1 MESMKPNIPPL
12 NIAKSNSN
20 IDHDN
25 KDTPARFYSNNGQSE
40 ITPPLTPQGTR
51 EQHSMEQLEAP
62 RAIFHN
68 YLRAFYPFHPAGNVS
83 PSTVTLPL
91 DQGDIILVH
100 SVHTNGWADGTLLD
114 SGNRGW
120 LPTNYCEAYD
130 QLPMRPLLKAL
141 TDFWDIIRGGC
152 GSSLKDF
159 GNQDLMRGPIAGVR
173 FLLEKSECL
182 TRESPL
188 VKKYDG
194 LRRIRKALLSD
205 LSSLVKTAKR
215 FQEVANGTPA
225 EDEVEGILD
234 EMLLK
239 AFKIVT
245 RGVRFLDVWN
255 EEVGLS
261 RTIAEMEA
269 GGDLSQYELPPTP
282 ASESFSTVDTSA
294 TSDNGTERNE
304 SRQMSHSRMGVS
316 RASMRTE
323 MLDHPR
329 PVSVSTKR
337 ISVSHRVSYTGPSS
351 AICVQNLA
359 SGRLGTTYDAFL
371 GVLGSFIGLHMQSR
385 SSTELVITTQQA
397 VSSCRALLNVV
408 ETVCEHDSQRN
419 VSLDEARDAMCE
431 KLSELVH
438 AARDVFRPANAQ
450 DDDLVFMPDEGK
462 RLMDAATDCVRA
474 AGNCLAKARMVLEQT
489 GDIELE
495 AIDEEGASSTQVP
508 DIVTP
513 QAQEPEQLPQQPEEP
528 AKSMETSESTTPAEA
543 VPPPV
548 EKDDSKMEK
557 QELSLRL
564 PPPPLQIPNSTYSPS
579 TPGLTDATTPS
590 SFHSHLSSHPST
602 LSSLPNSA
610 TLPTHFEKM
619 SQSFSSY
626 ESGYRESH
634 KSDGESFGRGVT
646 STGSSFTYNS
656 HTRDSEMS
664 GVSQTS
670 TRATSPDIG
679 GSFSGS
685 FQGPSLKESVSHSTL
700 AEENEETEAHLL
712 EKTFAHELVYR
723 EGQVTGGSLRALI
736 EKLTAHQ
743 STPDA
748 EFVST
753 FYLTFR
759 LFATPMEFAEALA
772 ERFDYIGDTPH
783 AAGPVRL
790 RVYNVFKGWLESHW
804 RHDRDNTAL
813 DFIINF
819 AKTSLMNDLPSAGK
833 RLVDLAEKVSAVH
846 GPLVPRLVS
855 SMGKTNTAI
864 AQYVPPDT
872 PLPPPILSKKESN
885 MLKQWK
891 EGAGSITILD
901 FDPLELARQLTL
913 KASPIFCSILPEEL
927 LDTEWA
933 RKSGS
938 LAVNVRA
945 SSTLSTDLTHLV
957 ADSIL
962 HLEEPKKRAAIIKH
976 WAKIASKCLELNN
989 YDSLMAII
997 CSLNSSAI
1005 ARLHRTWEI
1014 VSQKTKATVV
1024 QLSTVMDSGRNYA
1037 VLRQR
1042 LQNTVPPCLP
1052 FVGTYLTD
1060 LTFTD
1065 HGNPSLRSLP
1075 TDDGNTAVINFDKH
1089 MKTARI
1095 ISELQRFQHPY
1106 RLTEVPE
1113 LQTWIQN
1120 ELVRVRANA
1129 EIAAGAYYRRS
1140 LVLEPRPSQSASNL
1154 QAQSQSQTESN
1165 PPPSILD
1172 NAKDKFDFLA
1182 WTHASK
1188 PKSIATNG

>member
-1 MESMKPNIPPL
+1 MKPHIPPL
-12 NIAKSNSN
+12 KIAKPTSNLSVSTSP
-20 IDHDN
+20 D
-25 KDTPARFYSNNGQSE
+25 DTKYIPDRFYSAHGQSE
-40 ITPPLTPQGTR
+40 ITPPLTPQGAR
-51 EQHSMEQLEAP
+51 DIMEQTEAP
-62 RAIFHN
+62 RAVFHN
-68 YLRAFYPFHPAGNVS
+68 YLRAFYPFHPAGDVS

-182 TRESPL
+182 TREAPL
-188 VKKYDG
+188 VRKYDG

-215 FQEVANGTPA
+215 FQEVANGTPE

-261 RTIAEMEA
+261 RTIV
-269 GGDLSQYELPPTP
+269 ELEQPMSDNQSLYDMPPTP
-282 ASESFSTVDTSA
+282 ASETFTLAETAPYSDT
-294 TSDNGTERNE
+294 TERND
-304 SRQMSHSRMGVS
+304 SRQMSRSRMDFS

-323 MLDHPR
+323 MLDHQPR

-337 ISVSHRVSYTGPSS
+337 ISVSHRVSYSGPSA
-351 AICVQNLA
+351 AICAENLA
-359 SGRLGTTYDAFL
+359 SERLGTTYDAFL

-385 SSTELVITTQQA
+385 SSTELVTTTQQA
-397 VSSCRALLNVV
+397 VQSCRSLLTVV
-408 ETVCEHDSQRN
+408 EAVCEHDTQR
-419 VSLDEARDAMCE
+419 SAFLEQARESMCE

-438 AARDVFRPANAQ
+438 AARDVFRPAHLP

-462 RLMDAATDCVRA
+462 RLVDAATDCVRA
-474 AGNCLAKARMVLEQT
+474 AGNCLAKARLVLEQI

-495 AIDEEGASSTQVP
+495 PSENEAPSEDVP
-508 DIVTP
+508 GLITP
-513 QAQEPEQLPQQPEEP
+513 QPQPE
-528 AKSMETSESTTPAEA
+528 T
-543 VPPPV
+543 
-548 EKDDSKMEK
+548 
-557 QELSLRL
+557 
-564 PPPPLQIPNSTYSPS
+564 IPNSTYSPS
-579 TPGLTDATTPS
+579 TPGLTDSTTPS
-590 SFHSHLSSHPST
+590 SFHSHLTSHSPANLSA
-602 LSSLPNSA
+602 LSSLPSSA
-610 TLPTHFEKM
+610 IMPTHLEGT
-619 SQSFSSY
+619 SFSSTD
-626 ESGYRESH
+626 SANRISH
-634 KSDGESFGRGVT
+634 TKSEMGESFGRGVT

-679 GSFSGS
+679 GSF
-685 FQGPSLKESVSHSTL
+685 QVPSLKESVSHSTL
-700 AEENEETEAHLL
+700 AEENEETEANIL
-712 EKTFAHELVYR
+712 EKTYAHELIYK
-723 EGQVTGGSLRALI
+723 EGQVMGGSLRALI

-748 EFVST
+748 MFVST

-759 LFATPMEFAEALA
+759 LFATPVEFAEALA

-804 RHDRDNTAL
+804 RHDRDNSAL
-813 DFIINF
+813 EFIVEF
-819 AKTSLMNDLPSAGK
+819 AKTRLATDLPTASK
-833 RLVDLAEKVSAVH
+833 RILDLAEKVSAVH
-846 GPLVPRLVS
+846 GPVVPRLVS
-855 SMGKTNTAI
+855 SMGKTNTAT
-864 AQYVPPDT
+864 AQYIHPDT
-872 PLPPPILSKKESN
+872 PLPPAILAKKETN
-885 MLKQWK
+885 LLKQWK
-891 EGAGSITILD
+891 NGEASISILD
-901 FDPLELARQLTL
+901 FDPMELARQLTI
-913 KASPIFCSILPEEL
+913 KESRIFCSILPEEL
-927 LDTEWA
+927 LDTEWT

-945 SSTLSTDLTHLV
+945 MSTLSTDLAHLV

-962 HLEEPKKRAAIIKH
+962 CLEEPKKRAVTIKH
-976 WAKIASKCLELNN
+976 WVKIANKCLELNN

-997 CSLNSSAI
+997 CSLNSSMI
-1005 ARLHRTWEI
+1005 SRLKRTWDI
-1014 VSQKTKATVV
+1014 VSQKTKVTLEHLRGIVDV
-1024 QLSTVMDSGRNYA
+1024 SRNYA

-1042 LQNTVPPCLP
+1042 LQNHVPPCLP

-1060 LTFTD
+1060 LTFVD
-1065 HGNPSLRSLP
+1065 HGNQSLRNLP
-1075 TDDGNTAVINFDKH
+1075 TDDGEMAVINFDKH

-1095 ISELQRFQHPY
+1095 ISELQRFQIPY

-1113 LQTWIQN
+1113 LQTWMQN
-1120 ELVRVRANA
+1120 ELVRVRSNGETTAQVF
-1129 EIAAGAYYRRS
+1129 YRRS
-1140 LVLEPRPSQSASNL
+1140 LVLEPREPSRTATNMQPEAN
-1154 QAQSQSQTESN
+1154 T
-1165 PPPSILD
+1165 SILD
-1172 NAKDKFDFLA
+1172 NAKDKFDFLS
-1182 WTHASK
+1182 WSNNSK
-1188 PKSIATNG
+1188 AKSVATNG

>member
-12 NIAKSNSN
+12 QFAKSNPNLSVSTTP
-20 IDHDN
+20 DCDP
-25 KDTPARFYSNNGQSE
+25 KSTPARFYSNSLHGPSE
-40 ITPPLTPQGTR
+40 MTPPLTPQTSR
-51 EQHSMEQLEAP
+51 ERIMEDAETP
-62 RAIFHN
+62 RAVFHN

-182 TRESPL
+182 TREAPL
-188 VKKYDG
+188 VRKYDG

-261 RTIAEMEA
+261 RTIAELESA
-269 GGDLSQYELPPTP
+269 GDNRSLYDMPPTP
-282 ASESFSTVDTSA
+282 ASETFTNIDTA
-294 TSDNGTERNE
+294 PMSDAHPERTE
-304 SRQMSHSRMGVS
+304 SRQMTRSRMDAS

-323 MLDHPR
+323 MLDHPHR
-329 PVSVSTKR
+329 PMSVSTKR
-337 ISVSHRVSYTGPSS
+337 ISVSHRVSYSGPSA
-351 AICVQNLA
+351 AIRAQNLA
-359 SGRLGTTYDAFL
+359 SDRLGTTYDAFL

-385 SSTELVITTQQA
+385 SSTELVVTTQQA
-397 VSSCRALLNVV
+397 VQSCRALLAMV
-408 ETVCEHDSQRN
+408 EAVCDHDSQRS
-419 VSLDEARDAMCE
+419 VSLDEARESMCE
-431 KLSELVH
+431 RLSELVE
-438 AARDVFRPANAQ
+438 AARDVFRPASSHE
-450 DDDLVFMPDEGK
+450 DDLVFMPDQGK
-462 RLMDAATDCVRA
+462 RLVDAATDCVRA
-474 AGNCLAKARMVLEQT
+474 AGNCLAKARMVLEQI

-495 AIDEEGASSTQVP
+495 
-508 DIVTP
+508 
-513 QAQEPEQLPQQPEEP
+513 
-528 AKSMETSESTTPAEA
+528 
-543 VPPPV
+543 PV
-548 EKDDSKMEK
+548 EEVEQHQGVPGIVASPASPDTPHVQERPL
-557 QELSLRL
+557 ELSLRL
-564 PPPPLQIPNSTYSPS
+564 PPPPLTIPNSTYSPS

-590 SFHSHLSSHPST
+590 SFQSHLASSNNSAHPSA

-610 TLPTHFEKM
+610 ILPPHLEH
-619 SQSFSSY
+619 SFSSY
-626 ESGYRESH
+626 DSGYRESQP
-634 KSDGESFGRGVT
+634 KSDVSESFGRGVT

-679 GSFSGS
+679 GSFPV
-685 FQGPSLKESVSHSTL
+685 PSLKESVSHSTL
-700 AEENEETEAHLL
+700 AEENEETEANIL
-712 EKTFAHELVYR
+712 EKTYAHELVYK
-723 EGQVTGGSLRALI
+723 EGQVMGGSLRALI

-748 EFVST
+748 MFVST

-759 LFATPMEFAEALA
+759 LFATPLEFAEALA

-783 AAGPVRL
+783 AAGAVRL

-804 RHDRDNTAL
+804 RHDRDNIAL
-813 DFIINF
+813 DFIVDF
-819 AKTSLMNDLPSAGK
+819 AKNRLVTDLPTAGK
-833 RLVDLAEKVSAVH
+833 RLLDLAEKVSAVH
-846 GPLVPRLVS
+846 GPVVPRLVS

-864 AQYVPPDT
+864 AQYVHPDT
-872 PLPPPILSKKESN
+872 PLPPPILGKKELN
-885 MLKQWK
+885 LLKQWK
-891 EGAGSITILD
+891 TGEAAITILD
-901 FDPLELARQLTL
+901 FDPLELARQLTI
-913 KASPIFCSILPEEL
+913 KESRIFCSILPEEL
-927 LDTEWA
+927 LDTEWT
-933 RKSGS
+933 RKTGS

-945 SSTLSTDLTHLV
+945 MSTLSTDLAHLV

-962 HLEEPKKRAAIIKH
+962 YLEEPKKRAAIIKH
-976 WAKIASKCLELNN
+976 WVKIANRCLELNN

-997 CSLNSSAI
+997 CSLNLSMIS
-1005 ARLHRTWEI
+1005 RLKRTWDV
-1014 VSQKTKATVV
+1014 VSQKTKATLESLRSIVDV
-1024 QLSTVMDSGRNYA
+1024 SRNYA

-1042 LQNTVPPCLP
+1042 LQNHVPPCLP

-1060 LTFTD
+1060 LTFVD
-1065 HGNPSLRSLP
+1065 HGNQSLRSLP
-1075 TDDGNTAVINFDKH
+1075 TDEGEMAVINFDKH

-1095 ISELQRFQHPY
+1095 ISELQRFQIPY

-1113 LQTWIQN
+1113 LQTWMQN
-1120 ELVRVRANA
+1120 ELVRVRSNGETTAQTF
-1129 EIAAGAYYRRS
+1129 YRRS
-1140 LVLEPRPSQSASNL
+1140 LVLEPREPSRSGTAL
-1154 QAQSQSQTESN
+1154 QAQSQSESN
-1165 PPPSILD
+1165 PSILD
-1172 NAKDKFDFLA
+1172 NAKDKFDFLS
-1182 WTHASK
+1182 WTYPSK
-1188 PKSIATNG
+1188 PKSVATNG